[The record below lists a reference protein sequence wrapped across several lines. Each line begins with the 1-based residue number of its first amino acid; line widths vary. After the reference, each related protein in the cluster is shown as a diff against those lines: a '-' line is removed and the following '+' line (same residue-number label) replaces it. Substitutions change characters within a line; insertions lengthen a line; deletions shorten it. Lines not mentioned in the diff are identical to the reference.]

1 MVRASTYPHAI
12 VLTLAVA
19 LLTAAAPRGDAQ
31 EASRL
36 SVTAVTAPDSLAGF
50 DGRTQDAQRTTLT
63 IHQRWG
69 GAGDTMTVEVAYL
82 RLPARTASPE
92 SPIVFLMGGP
102 GVPGSVMGRV
112 PPYWT
117 LFDRLRA
124 TRDVILLDP
133 RGVGMS
139 HPSLDC
145 AGAPPPPADF
155 LSTQQTLRDALISTY
170 APCVSA
176 LRARGV
182 RPELFSVA
190 EVALDIEAVRRQLGV
205 PKVSLLGFS
214 YGTRLALE
222 YARRFPAHVDR
233 VVLQG
238 TMTPDDA
245 IRTPAAMDSVLAAVS
260 AAATADSVARALT
273 PDLRGSVAELF
284 RALEVAPVQVTVPG
298 TRGDSVRLTVGRGG
312 MEALIGGGLSDP
324 RLPALVASLREGDT
338 RVLARLA
345 GDTYRDLAAGGG
357 SVFGRTVYCSAPAS
371 EAREQLARRQA
382 AASTLGELFDNVPQS
397 SDFCRACGIASGERP
412 RPIERPIRA
421 TVLLITGTLDD
432 RTPAANAERAR
443 SWFTDGRTVI
453 VENGGHEL
461 LPNEQVQALVTAFFA
476 TGRAEQTRIVLPPW
490 RFMSVAEALQPS
502 RRR

>member
-1 MVRASTYPHAI
+1 MRRASTCPNAI
-12 VLTLAVA
+12 VLTFMAA
-19 LLTAAAPRGDAQ
+19 LLTAAAPPGDAQ

-36 SVTAVTAPDSLAGF
+36 YVTSATALDSLVGF
-50 DGRTQDAQRTTLT
+50 HGRTQDAQRTTLT

-69 GAGDTMTVEVAYL
+69 GAGDTLTVEVAYL
-82 RLPARTASPE
+82 RLPARTASRG

-102 GVPGSVMGRV
+102 GVPGSVIGRV
-112 PPYWT
+112 PPYWA
-117 LFDRLRA
+117 LFDGLRA

-139 HPSLDC
+139 RPSLDC
-145 AGAPPPPADF
+145 AATTPPPVDF
-155 LSTQQTLRDALISTY
+155 LSTQQTLRDALVSTY
-170 APCVSA
+170 APCVAA

-182 RPELFSVA
+182 RLELFTVA

-205 PKVSLLGFS
+205 QKVSLLGFS

-260 AAATADSVARALT
+260 AAAAADSVARALT
-273 PDLRGSVAELF
+273 PNLGGSVVELF

-298 TRGDSVRLTVGRGG
+298 ARGDSVRLTVGRGG
-312 MEALIGGGLSDP
+312 MEALVGGRLSDP
-324 RLPALVASLREGDT
+324 RLPALVASLREGDS
-338 RVLARLA
+338 RVLAAFA
-345 GDTYRDLAAGGG
+345 GGIYRDLAAGGG
-357 SVFGRTVYCSAPAS
+357 SMFGRTVYCSAPAS
-371 EAREQLARRQA
+371 EAREQLASRQA
-382 AASTLGELFDNVPQS
+382 AASRLGEVFDNVPQS
-397 SDFCRACGIASGERP
+397 SDFCRAIGIAPGARP
-412 RPIERPIRA
+412 FPIERPIRA
-421 TVLLITGTLDD
+421 TALLITGTLDD
-432 RTPAANAERAR
+432 RTPPANAERAR
-443 SWFTDGRTVI
+443 SWFTNARTVI

-461 LPNEQVQALVTAFFA
+461 LPNEQVQALVAAFFA
-476 TGRAEQTRIVLPPW
+476 TGQAEQTRIVLPPW
-490 RFMSVAEALQPS
+490 RFMSVPEALQPS